1 MRAQPAYDD
10 IPIVVLTNGDL
21 MGGSMLAAGQLR
33 MVTTLAKTVPMKDL
47 AAMLSGEL
55 VA

>member
-21 MGGSMLAAGQLR
+21 MGEPMLAVGKLR
-33 MVTTLAKTVPMKDL
+33 MVTPLAKTVPMKDL
-47 AAMLSGEL
+47 AALVGREL
-55 VA
+55 AA